1 MGRDMVNQEF
11 DIVGIGNAI
20 VDVITDV
27 NDEFINQQ
35 DLRKGL
41 MSLVDLDSIKTLSKK
56 IEIKANVSGGSVAN
70 SIVALAQNNINT
82 AFIGKVGEDEVGN
95 SFIKGLEKEKV
106 FFANKARSDESETGR
121 CLVMVTPDAQR
132 TMSTY
137 LGISQKLNANDINQ
151 DVISHST
158 ITYLE
163 GYLWDLDDAQK
174 AIKKAIK
181 IAKDAG
187 KLVAFSVSD
196 VFCIERFRD
205 SFLNLVNHEAN
216 IIFANE
222 QEIKSLYQ
230 KDNLKDCLKIIKQ
243 HNKIFAITLGDKGAI
258 IIHKDEV
265 TEIKGQRIEKLIDTT
280 GAGDLFAAGFLLG
293 YIKGKNLEYCG
304 KEGVKFAS
312 KIIQI
317 YGARL

>member
-1 MGRDMVNQEF
+1 MSQEF

-27 NDEFINQQ
+27 NDEFLNQQ
-35 DLRKGL
+35 ELRKGL
-41 MSLVDLDSIKTLSKK
+41 MSLVDLDSINNLSEK

-106 FFANKARSDESETGR
+106 VFANTAQSDESETGR

-151 DVISHST
+151 DVISHSK

-163 GYLWDLDDAQK
+163 GYLWDLDDAQE

-205 SFLNLVNHEAN
+205 SFLYLVNHEAN

-222 QEIKSLYQ
+222 EEIKSLYQ
-230 KDNLKDCLKIIKQ
+230 KNNLEDCLKIIKQ
-243 HNKIFAITLGDKGAI
+243 HDKIFAITLGDKGAI
-258 IIHKDEV
+258 IIQKGEV
-265 TEIKGQRIEKLIDTT
+265 TEIKAQRIEKLIDTT

-293 YIKGKNLEYCG
+293 YIKGMNLEYCG
-304 KEGVKFAS
+304 NEGVKFAS